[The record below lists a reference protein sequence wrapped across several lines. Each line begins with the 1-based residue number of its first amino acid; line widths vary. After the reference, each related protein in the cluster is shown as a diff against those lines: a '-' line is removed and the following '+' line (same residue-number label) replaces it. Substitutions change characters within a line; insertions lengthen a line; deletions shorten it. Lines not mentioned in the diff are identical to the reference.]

1 MWQSWGLNS
10 FTIMGHFLEQ
20 VSGIGKLFL
29 VSINFWGGKLLQKE
43 VLEVADTLSSL
54 PHENGRKMQSWEYLT
69 ARESALLMW
78 TESISHQIL
87 LARLGWKAKMILKS
101 CLQETNQ
108 SVEPL
113 LPLRLLQCIWPQTE
127 YILLFGSYSDSWW
140 KICFPFKLILDSSA
154 LLFL

>member
-43 VLEVADTLSSL
+43 VMEVADTLSSL

-87 LARLGWKAKMILKS
+87 LARLGWKTKMILKS
-101 CLQETNQ
+101 CLQGTNQ

-113 LPLRLLQCIWPQTE
+113 LPLDCCNVSGHKLSIFCCLV
-127 YILLFGSYSDSWW
+127 
-140 KICFPFKLILDSSA
+140 LILIHGGKSA
-154 LLFL
+154 SLQTYLG